1 MHGGIFKQLN
11 ILVDHTCLY
20 RGMSYS
26 DAAKW
31 ELVGSVKACFIFIDI
46 LIQQNSFLILWKL
59 QYLRRINHESWIL
72 CIHCGKYHDERGR
85 DEGHFCI

>member
-1 MHGGIFKQLN
+1 MHGGIFTQLN
-11 ILVDHTCLY
+11 ILVDHTYLY

-46 LIQQNSFLILWKL
+46 LIQQNSFLIMKV
-59 QYLRRINHESWIL
+59 E
-72 CIHCGKYHDERGR
+72 
-85 DEGHFCI
+85 FCVSTVVNIMMKEAVIYNFKQQQVQWN